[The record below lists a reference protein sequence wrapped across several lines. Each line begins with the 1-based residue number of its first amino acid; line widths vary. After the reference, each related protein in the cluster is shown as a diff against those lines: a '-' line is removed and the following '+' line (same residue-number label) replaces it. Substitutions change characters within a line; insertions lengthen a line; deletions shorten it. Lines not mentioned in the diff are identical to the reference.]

1 MKTGH
6 CIICHRDGVDLSD
19 EHVIPDAIG
28 GYYHIYNVCK
38 KCNSNLGDHVDIHL
52 LKQWMIIGARNNKRL
67 VGKTNKLPNP
77 LAGDGIIEDN
87 GTKVRMEEDK
97 TGTIVPHILPKSP
110 DISQDGKSFT
120 IIVDKKDEKLIDRM
134 VKKTINKIGLTP
146 GTFKLDSCR
155 TVHEISQP
163 WIKMQ
168 IIIDLKNYKIGL
180 LKIAYE
186 FAVDKIPAYY
196 NDPMA
201 IKYSEILRDADVSRL
216 DEVVFEGEGL
226 LNAEQTLLD
235 DFIDYGKTNRHI
247 LMLANI
253 NDKLYCMVKLFQ
265 NTMCQFIRMSDN
277 EYGENGL
284 VLIALNDFEKRECKF
299 YNEIELI
306 QKCIKSELVSLKFS
320 EGTAR
325 LIQEEIQST
334 ITPDQVGF
342 SCNMN
347 NDNLFFD
354 NKGSAICTQGQLIAS
369 LEMVGGAEHVD
380 NVTKLISKYHI
391 PDGYFLK
398 LIPSGKLIK
407 PNDIIYE
414 NEIEKL

>member
-1 MKTGH
+1 M
-6 CIICHRDGVDLSD
+6 
-19 EHVIPDAIG
+19 
-28 GYYHIYNVCK
+28 
-38 KCNSNLGDHVDIHL
+38 
-52 LKQWMIIGARNNKRL
+52 
-67 VGKTNKLPNP
+67 
-77 LAGDGIIEDN
+77 
-87 GTKVRMEEDK
+87 
-97 TGTIVPHILPKSP
+97 
-110 DISQDGKSFT
+110 
-120 IIVDKKDEKLIDRM
+120 
-134 VKKTINKIGLTP
+134 
-146 GTFKLDSCR
+146 
-155 TVHEISQP
+155 
-163 WIKMQ
+163 
-168 IIIDLKNYKIGL
+168 
-180 LKIAYE
+180 
-186 FAVDKIPAYY
+186 
-196 NDPMA
+196 
-201 IKYSEILRDADVSRL
+201 

-306 QKCIKSELVSLKFS
+306 QKCIKNELVSLKFS
-320 EGTAR
+320 EGTAK
-325 LIQEEIQST
+325 LIQEEIQSA

-369 LEMVGGAEHVD
+369 LEMVGGVEHVD